1 MKNIYIKL
9 THAELYLGGIV
20 GTMRR
25 VASIQNGNDK
35 HKHALISNWAT
46 DTDGACAEIAVAKH
60 FGVYW
65 EPRVNAFKL
74 PDVGDGYIQ
83 VRSTTR
89 HDGRLIV
96 RANDADIDRFLLVI
110 CDVPR
115 YLLIGSLLGCAAK
128 LDEFVYRGTLGQA
141 DCWMVPQVRLG
152 ELPEKIA

>member
-1 MKNIYIKL
+1 MKNVEIKL
-9 THAELYLGGIV
+9 KTPELYIGGIV

-35 HKHALISNWAT
+35 NKHALISNWAT

-74 PDVGDGYIQ
+74 PDVGDAFIQ

-89 HDGRLIV
+89 HDGRLII
-96 RANDADIDRFLLVI
+96 RANDADIDRFILVI
-110 CDVPR
+110 CDVPKYR
-115 YLLIGSLLGCAAK
+115 LIGSLLACAAK
-128 LDEFVYRGTLGQA
+128 TDEFVYRGTNGQA
-141 DCWMVPQVRLG
+141 DCWMVPQDRLA
-152 ELPEKIA
+152 ELPEYT